1 MQITNFK
8 LNDELNEV
16 GIYVNSTGNSWE
28 KCHPNLKIDD
38 ANKLI
43 VQRKVPFKEAS
54 SSASTSSQKT
64 IEPSQAKQKQKVP
77 IIFTSPAASSSKNE
91 AAKAKWGQKG
101 VARLTLTMP
110 ASSKRSAETAQTKGG
125 QKLQRLLLSQKGNEI
140 VQAKWGQKVPGLY
153 TYFEIAID
161 CGDCFFVGVSP
172 LLNANLGVNLCE
184 LPSAI
189 AYKSNGGFC
198 ANGDDIIRHG
208 EEKPKSQSE
217 IAYGAGDMVGFGY
230 NANAYFGTKNG
241 ELIWTHNN
249 LVRSAT
255 NDAKLFP
262 TISFCGFGNAKIKA
276 NFGEN
281 PFQFDVANYVLS
293 NFLL

>member
-1 MQITNFK
+1 MQLTNFK

-28 KCHPNLKIDD
+28 KCHPNLKIED
-38 ANKLI
+38 ANKLT

-54 SSASTSSQKT
+54 SSASTSSQRT
-64 IEPSQAKQKQKVP
+64 IEPSQAKEKQKVP
-77 IIFTSPAASSSKNE
+77 AIFTSPAASSSKNE

-101 VARLTLTMP
+101 ARLPLKMP

-125 QKLQRLLLSQKGNEI
+125 QKLQRLLLSPKGNEI

-172 LLNANLGVNLCE
+172 LLNVNLGVNLCE

-189 AYKSNGGFC
+189 AYKSNGQFC
-198 ANGDDIIRHG
+198 ANGDDIIQHD
-208 EEKPKSQSE
+208 EKPKSQSE
-217 IAYGAGDMVGFGY
+217 VAYGAGDVVGFGY
-230 NANAYFGTKNG
+230 NANAFFGTKNG
-241 ELIWTHNN
+241 KLIWTHYN
-249 LVRSAT
+249 LMRSAT
-255 NDAKLFP
+255 DDAKLFP

-281 PFQFDVANYVLS
+281 PFQFDVANHVLTK
-293 NFLL
+293 FLM